1 MALTERARVLFE
13 LWVPIS
19 ITAAILQNVRSSL
32 QKHLKG
38 RLSTAGATYVRFLF
52 AVPFVLLYLVVLTRA
67 AGYEIPG
74 PSWTFIAFAAAGGIA
89 QILGTA
95 FLIHSFSFGNFVVG
109 TTYSKT
115 ETIQAAAFGILVLSD
130 PITTWALV
138 AILVSLLG
146 VMMMAVSHQEGGLRT
161 VIASMFHKAAGL
173 GVACGACYGIASVCY
188 RAASLSLQTDFVIS
202 AAVTL
207 GTVLVLQ
214 TAAMTLYLY
223 LREPGQLT
231 AVGRAWK
238 VSSLVGLS
246 GMAASGCWLTA
257 MTIQNAAHVR
267 AVGQVELFFAFLT
280 SVIFFREKIKL
291 TELTG
296 AALVICG
303 IIVLLLWA

>member
-1 MALTERARVLFE
+1 VFE

-19 ITAAILQNVRSSL
+19 IAAAILQNVRSSL

-52 AVPFVLLYLVVLTRA
+52 AVPFVMLYLLALTKGVGYDLPSPSLTFLTYA
-67 AGYEIPG
+67 AI
-74 PSWTFIAFAAAGGIA
+74 GGLA
-89 QILGTA
+89 QILGTV

-130 PITTWALV
+130 PITIWALA
-138 AILVSLLG
+138 AILVSLVG
-146 VMMMAVSHQEGGLRT
+146 VMMLAVANQEGGLRT
-161 VIASMFHKAAGL
+161 VIRSMFHKAAGL
-173 GVACGACYGIASVCY
+173 GIACGACYGIASVCY
-188 RAASLSLQTDFVIS
+188 RAASLSLQSDFVIS
-202 AAVTL
+202 AALTL

-214 TAAMTLYLY
+214 TIAMTLFLSIK
-223 LREPGQLT
+223 EPGQLT
-231 AVGRAWK
+231 AVARAWK

-267 AVGQVELFFAFLT
+267 ALGQVELFFAFLT
-280 SVIFFREKIKL
+280 STVVFREKVQGSEAL
-291 TELTG
+291 G
-296 AALVICG
+296 VALVVGG
-303 IIVLLLWA
+303 IIILLMWA